1 MNKAELE
8 TMKVAELKQMC
19 RERKMPLESK
29 GHKFTKP
36 ELIDRLMWYEDD
48 KQDAE
53 KKIEESV
60 QPESASNV
68 VDDNEAWDAPV
79 LQEHKEEVIEVKEEP
94 KKEKEI
100 ARVYNSENREFAVTI
115 EEIEKKYTYKRSDY
129 IYNEIL
135 KVGSFIVFIQYVEA
149 KNGNI
154 YKKLRTAKVVGVN
167 RKKELVRAETFYGN
181 TVELGYEDLLYIKE
195 NKDTSYPMDIRVFLK
210 NQRTEK
216 GRAAINERF
225 EKEHERDK

>member
-1 MNKAELE
+1 MNKTELE
-8 TMKVAELKQMC
+8 EKKVAELKQMC
-19 RERKMPLESK
+19 RDRKMPLENK
-29 GHKFTKP
+29 GHKFNKT

-53 KKIEESV
+53 KKIEESI
-60 QPESASNV
+60 QSEPANNV
-68 VDDNEAWDAPV
+68 VDEEEPWDAPV
-79 LQEHKEEVIEVKEEP
+79 LQEHKEEVTEVKEES
-94 KKEKEI
+94 KKEI

-135 KVGSFIVFIQYVEA
+135 KVGSFVVFIQYVEA

-195 NKDTSYPMDIRVFLK
+195 NKDISYPMDIRVFLK

>member
-1 MNKAELE
+1 MNKTELE

-19 RERKMPLESK
+19 RDRKMPLESK
-29 GHKFTKP
+29 GHKFNKT

-48 KQDAE
+48 KQDEE
-53 KKIEESV
+53 KKIEESI
-60 QPESASNV
+60 QSEPANNV
-68 VDDNEAWDAPV
+68 VDEEEPWDAPV
-79 LQEHKEEVIEVKEEP
+79 LQEHKEEVTEVKEES
-94 KKEKEI
+94 KKEI

-135 KVGSFIVFIQYVEA
+135 KVGSFVVFIQYVEA

>member
-1 MNKAELE
+1 MNKTELE
-8 TMKVAELKQMC
+8 TKKVAELKQMC
-19 RERKMPLESK
+19 RDRKMPLENK
-29 GHKFTKP
+29 GHKFNKT

-48 KQDAE
+48 KKDID
-53 KKIEESV
+53 KKIEESAEPV
-60 QPESASNV
+60 KQEVES
-68 VDDNEAWDAPV
+68 EEETWDAPV
-79 LQEHKEEVIEVKEEP
+79 LQEHKEEVAEVKEEP

-135 KVGSFIVFIQYVEA
+135 KVGSFVVFIQYVEA

-167 RKKELVRAETFYGN
+167 RKKELVRAETFFCN
-181 TVELGYEDLLYIKE
+181 TVELGYEDLLYIKG
-195 NKDTSYPMDIRVFLK
+195 NKDSSYPMDIRVFLK

-216 GRAAINERF
+216 GRATINERF
-225 EKEHERDK
+225 EKEHERDN